1 MKRRVELYESLQR
14 GILPEMQRL
23 WLHERRTGRAPAQA
37 GFGARDAVRI
47 PAMTQ
52 FEDQLRAAPI
62 RPGDS
67 VIIMNEA
74 RKQGGTA

>member
-1 MKRRVELYESLQR
+1 MAAGAKNRQ
-14 GILPEMQRL
+14 GACP
-23 WLHERRTGRAPAQA
+23 G

>member
-1 MKRRVELYESLQR
+1 MSEEPAGR
-14 GILPEMQRL
+14 LP
-23 WLHERRTGRAPAQA
+23 G
-37 GFGARDAVRI
+37 GFGARDAVKI